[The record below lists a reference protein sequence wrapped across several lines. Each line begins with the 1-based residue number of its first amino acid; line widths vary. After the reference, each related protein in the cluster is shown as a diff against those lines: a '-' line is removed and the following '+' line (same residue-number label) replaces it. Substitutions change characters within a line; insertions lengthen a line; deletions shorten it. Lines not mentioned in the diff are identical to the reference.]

1 MGRGQKSGNTAHNER
16 KFTEMERSMKRLVV
30 KMLFTAILF
39 AVFSCSNRQDGAGHD
54 IYSEAGYWYQDSCG
68 VDTGKVDVV
77 YFVSTNV
84 LSATDAEGRVSYRST
99 LTTDDISVMD
109 MELKYVRNNMF
120 YDDFNFFAP
129 HYHQYTFECIS
140 NYPEK
145 MDSVRQV
152 TRMEA
157 CEAFDHYYK
166 YQNNG
171 RPFVLAGFS
180 QGAEMALAVL
190 HHLNPQQLNNMVA
203 AYIIGFTITEEDL
216 KDSAIRAATTETGKG
231 EVVCFNTVLSA
242 DGIWDFVA
250 GGTKVCINPVNWK
263 TDSTPAT
270 FTYKGQEVTVHVDS
284 TQHVLIADTDPTPFH
299 QWMQASTPFMEA
311 GVHKD
316 CLHHWDLLF
325 YTRHIH
331 DNALKRAQSW

>member
-1 MGRGQKSGNTAHNER
+1 
-16 KFTEMERSMKRLVV
+16 MKRILTRMMLAAALVV
-30 KMLFTAILF
+30 LFSF
-39 AVFSCSNRQDGAGHD
+39 SNRQDGAEHD

-84 LSATDAEGRVSYRST
+84 LSAIDAKGQVSYRST
-99 LTTDDISVMD
+99 LTDDDIRVMD
-109 MELKYVRNNMF
+109 LELKYVRNRMF
-120 YDDFNFFAP
+120 YNDFNFFAP

-140 NYPEK
+140 SYPEK
-145 MDSVRQV
+145 IDSVRRV

-157 CEAFDHYYK
+157 CEAFDHYYR

-190 HHLNPQQLNNMVA
+190 HHLTPQQRNNMVA
-203 AYIIGFTITEEDL
+203 AYIIGFTVTEEDL
-216 KDSAIRAATTETGKG
+216 KDSAIRTATTETGYG

-242 DGIWDFVA
+242 KGVWNFVA
-250 GGTKVCINPVNWK
+250 GGTKACINPVNWK

-270 FTYKGQEVTVHVDS
+270 FTYHGQEVTVHVDS
-284 TQHVLIADTDPTPFH
+284 TLHVLIADTDPTPFH
-299 QWMQASTPFMEA
+299 QWMQAATPYTKA
-311 GVHKD
+311 GANED

-325 YTRHIH
+325 YTRYIH
-331 DNALKRAQSW
+331 DNALKRAQSR